1 MKKFLLTLVA
11 LFCVATTVSA
21 KGGNFFT
28 NHDWSAGLRVG
39 YGVQAQAE
47 CFLNKSN
54 YLEARLGLFGG
65 LNAEFTA
72 LYNWHL
78 FDWNWTPKVGSWYF
92 DAGVGA
98 NLGGGVGYVY
108 GGVAGQAKFGIKFN
122 KVPIRLAVDYTP
134 TLGVGGAYG
143 KYKGDSGNV
152 GLYALGFANIG
163 LSATYCF

>member
-1 MKKFLLTLVA
+1 MKKLLLTLVA

-54 YLEARLGLFGG
+54 YLEARLGLYGG
-65 LNAEFTA
+65 ACADFTA

-78 FDWNWTPKVGSWYF
+78 MDFDWTPSVGKWYF
-92 DAGVGA
+92 DAGVGG
-98 NLGGGVGYVY
+98 NIGGAAHFVF
-108 GGVAGQAKFGIKFN
+108 GGVAGQAKLGLKFN
-122 KVPIRLAVDYTP
+122 KVPIRLALDWTP
-134 TLGVGGAYG
+134 VLGVCGWYGDAGDTASGARFYG
-143 KYKGDSGNV
+143 IGWANV
-152 GLYALGFANIG
+152 GV
-163 LSATYCF
+163 SATWCF